1 MTVIDGV
8 ITLSNDINNI
18 MLRPEH
24 DGATIKSNR
33 NNKHFT
39 FCGCRRQAFRDFV
52 VHENIII
59 TIILRLILFDSTS
72 IEESSHLVADDDV
85 P

>member
-33 NNKHFT
+33 NKKT
-39 FCGCRRQAFRDFV
+39 QK
-52 VHENIII
+52 
-59 TIILRLILFDSTS
+59 
-72 IEESSHLVADDDV
+72 
-85 P
+85 